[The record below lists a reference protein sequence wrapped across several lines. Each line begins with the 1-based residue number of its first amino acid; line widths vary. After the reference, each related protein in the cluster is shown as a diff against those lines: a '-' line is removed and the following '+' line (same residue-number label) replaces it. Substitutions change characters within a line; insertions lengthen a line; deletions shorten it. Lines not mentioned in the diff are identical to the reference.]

1 MKTTLHLL
9 ATLGIVGLLSGG
21 GLALVFGW
29 AEPLILENERLETL
43 AAVDAV
49 VPGGASSTPLAEL
62 VEDGADLPQAFRVE
76 GAGGETLGW
85 ALVGVGTGFQDK
97 IRLMVGLTPDL
108 AATRGLKVLKD
119 NETPGLGTK
128 IREGGFPA
136 QFADP
141 AAPLDLAAGLKVV
154 KGERASGREVAA
166 ITGATISSKAVVA
179 IVNEA
184 VAGLKPRLAAAGLLA
199 SGEGGAR

>member
-9 ATLGIVGLLSGG
+9 ATLGLVGLLSGG

-43 AAVDAV
+43 AAINAV
-49 VPGGASSTPLAEL
+49 VPGGGGSTPLAEL
-62 VEDGADLPQAFRVE
+62 LSDGGDLPQAFRVE

-85 ALVGVGTGFQDK
+85 ALVGSGTGFQDK
-97 IRLMVGLTPDL
+97 IRLMVGLSPDL
-108 AATRGLKVLKD
+108 SATRGLKVLKD

-128 IREGGFPA
+128 IRDGAFPA
-136 QFADP
+136 QFAEP
-141 AAPLDLAAGLKVV
+141 ALALEGGLKVT
-154 KGERASGREVAA
+154 KGARVSAREVEA

-179 IVNEA
+179 IVNDA
-184 VAGLKPRLAAAGLLA
+184 VAGLKPRLEAAGLLTG
-199 SGEGGAR
+199 GEGGGL